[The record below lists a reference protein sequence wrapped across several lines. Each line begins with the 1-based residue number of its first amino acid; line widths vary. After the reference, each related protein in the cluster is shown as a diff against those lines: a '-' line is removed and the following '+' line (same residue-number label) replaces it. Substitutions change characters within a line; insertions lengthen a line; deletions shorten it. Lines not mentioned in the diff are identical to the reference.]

1 MGDEI
6 AFRVDA
12 NEGWSIFEARDALH
26 DSRTIGVEF
35 VEQPI
40 DMHNIGGLADLRSKT
55 RVRIAANQSVWLP
68 TQVPDVIAQ
77 RAADVIVTDPHQLG
91 GLVPF
96 RNAMTMCETAGLP
109 VIKHA
114 FGDLGITTI
123 ATAHVLAAMPSPQLG
138 HQHFLTFLV
147 HDLLAE
153 EVEFVDGNITVPT
166 GPGLGIELDREA
178 LERYEGVYENYGEF
192 EGYGPI
198 TPSPPYPRI
207 STWPTDDADVRAR
220 GHQVHYSP
228 EHAPIGTV
236 EAGESFTVITAD
248 GFTGRYDDP
257 ADFTPETAAWIEE
270 NLDGVTGPIAVAGA
284 EPGQAV
290 AVTIEELEV
299 VTKPVVV
306 VSRCEALSP
315 YDWWHEEDHVVNLTV
330 ADGAIR
336 LRDDWTVPVTPLIGC
351 LATAPA
357 RETVFSKYEGDHGGN
372 LDVREITTGAT
383 SSSRSR
389 PGARAFTSATARRR
403 SATARSS
410 AP

>member
-12 NEGWSIFEARDALH
+12 NEGWSIFEAREALQ
-26 DSRTIGVEF
+26 RFEEIGVEF

-68 TQVPDVIAQ
+68 TQVPDVITQ

-138 HQHFLTFLV
+138 HQQFLTFLV

-153 EVEFVDGNITVPT
+153 EVEFVDGNIPCRP
-166 GPGLGIELDREA
+166 GPGSGSSSTATRWSV
-178 LERYEGVYENYGEF
+178 YEGVYEKYGEF

-198 TPSPPYPRI
+198 TPESPLPP
-207 STWPTDDADVRAR
+207 DLHVRNR
-220 GHQVHYSP
+220 
-228 EHAPIGTV
+228 
-236 EAGESFTVITAD
+236 
-248 GFTGRYDDP
+248 
-257 ADFTPETAAWIEE
+257 
-270 NLDGVTGPIAVAGA
+270 
-284 EPGQAV
+284 
-290 AVTIEELEV
+290 
-299 VTKPVVV
+299 
-306 VSRCEALSP
+306 
-315 YDWWHEEDHVVNLTV
+315 
-330 ADGAIR
+330 
-336 LRDDWTVPVTPLIGC
+336 
-351 LATAPA
+351 
-357 RETVFSKYEGDHGGN
+357 
-372 LDVREITTGAT
+372 
-383 SSSRSR
+383 
-389 PGARAFTSATARRR
+389 
-403 SATARSS
+403 
-410 AP
+410 